1 MEIVENQKGNDGAG
15 SGVVGLSMEKN
26 RWVRE
31 WSCRRIL
38 STKETM
44 GVGSRVLAGLSAVLP
59 KCDEEEGCRRTCGGR
74 TPG

>member
-1 MEIVENQKGNDGAG
+1 
-15 SGVVGLSMEKN
+15 MEKN

-31 WSCRRIL
+31 WSCRRIF

-59 KCDEEEGCRRTCGGR
+59 KCDEEEGCSSGMTWLREIAGK
-74 TPG
+74 